1 MTSDADGA
9 TRASRRWPDRVDRRT
24 VGDHGGAQPDA
35 GPIGVPVV
43 DLHDRLDVHGPTVA
57 GRGQCPSTGARPIH
71 SLGSDL
77 FPGSSDGDG
86 RRVSSTTDLGAHGE
100 RIAAAYLTDVGLRLL
115 DRNWR
120 CREGELDIV
129 AREGDALVFCE
140 VKTRRGTGYGHPVE
154 AVTVTK
160 QRRLRV
166 LAQRWLAAH
175 DEHAPD
181 LRFDVVGVLVRP
193 SQPALVTHLRAAF
206 S

>member
-1 MTSDADGA
+1 VPPPPAL
-9 TRASRRWPDRVDRRT
+9 
-24 VGDHGGAQPDA
+24 GG
-35 GPIGVPVV
+35 
-43 DLHDRLDVHGPTVA
+43 
-57 GRGQCPSTGARPIH
+57 
-71 SLGSDL
+71 
-77 FPGSSDGDG
+77 
-86 RRVSSTTDLGAHGE
+86 HGE
-100 RIAAAYLTDVGLRLL
+100 RIAAAYLTDTGLRIL

-140 VKTRRGTGYGHPVE
+140 VKTRRAVGFGHPVE
-154 AVTVTK
+154 AVTPDK
-160 QRRLRV
+160 QRRLRM

-193 SQPALVTHLRAAF
+193 SRPALVTHLRGAF

>member
-1 MTSDADGA
+1 MATSSASH
-9 TRASRRWPDRVDRRT
+9 RAFS
-24 VGDHGGAQPDA
+24 
-35 GPIGVPVV
+35 
-43 DLHDRLDVHGPTVA
+43 TVA
-57 GRGQCPSTGARPIH
+57 ALVHRSLRALDPGHLPGECRGVST
-71 SLGSDL
+71 
-77 FPGSSDGDG
+77 
-86 RRVSSTTDLGAHGE
+86 TTDLGVHGE
-100 RIAAAYLTDVGLRLL
+100 RIAAAYLTDAGLRVL

-140 VKTRRGTGYGHPVE
+140 VKTRRGTGFGHPVE
-154 AVTVTK
+154 AVTVSK

-193 SQPALVTHLRAAF
+193 ERPALVTHLRGAF